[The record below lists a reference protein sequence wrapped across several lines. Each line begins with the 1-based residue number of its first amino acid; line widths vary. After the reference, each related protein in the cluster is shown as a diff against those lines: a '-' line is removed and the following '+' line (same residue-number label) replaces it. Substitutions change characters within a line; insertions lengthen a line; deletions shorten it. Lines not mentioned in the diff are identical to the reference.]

1 MLGEGG
7 PIRSLRMA
15 WPVFDLQCHSLYSD
29 GELPVAAVVEHAAR
43 AGVEL
48 LALTD
53 HDTVDGIDEALIA
66 AQAHGIELV
75 PAAEISSV
83 DGAYEDLHVL
93 GYGIDHR
100 DAQLRERLAGA
111 RGDRERRAERMTE
124 RLCELGFEVDQ
135 APLDARLA
143 AGKPLGRPHL
153 SAAVLSHP
161 ANAARLAQEGHDD
174 VASFLPA
181 YLIPGAPAYSGR
193 TEPTVGEA
201 IQWVHDAGG
210 VAVWAH
216 PFWDISSQEEVLAC
230 IDRFRALGL
239 DGVECFYV
247 THDAPQT
254 QLLAD
259 RCAELGLLSTGS
271 ADFHGPDHRLFSRF
285 LAYELY
291 DRAPNLGPLHGA
303 SVAA

>member
-1 MLGEGG
+1 MS
-7 PIRSLRMA
+7 PP
-15 WPVFDLQCHSLYSD
+15 WPVFDLQCHSLHSD
-29 GELPVAAVVEHAAR
+29 GELPVARVVEHAAR

-53 HDTVDGIDEALIA
+53 HDTVDGVEEALA
-66 AQAHGIELV
+66 AARAHGIDLT

-100 DAQLRERLAGA
+100 DAELRERLTGA
-111 RGDRERRAERMTE
+111 RGDRERRAERMAGKL
-124 RLCELGFEVDQ
+124 RELGFQIDQ
-135 APLDARLA
+135 APLDARLR

-161 ANAARLAQEGHDD
+161 ANAARLAEEGHDD

-193 TEPTVGEA
+193 TEPTVEQA

-210 VAVWAH
+210 AAVWAH
-216 PFWDISSQEEVLAC
+216 PFWDIDSPEEVLSC
-230 IDRFRALGL
+230 IDRFRGAGI

-271 ADFHGPDHRLFSRF
+271 ADFHGPEHRLFSRF
-285 LAYELY
+285 LAFELHG
-291 DRAPNLGPLHGA
+291 RQPNLGPLHGA
-303 SVAA
+303 SVAV

>member
-1 MLGEGG
+1 MST
-7 PIRSLRMA
+7 P
-15 WPVFDLQCHSLYSD
+15 WPAFDLQSHSLYSD
-29 GELPVAAVVEHAAR
+29 GELPVAGVIEHAAR

-53 HDTVDGIDEALIA
+53 HDTVEGVSEALPA
-66 AQAHGIELV
+66 ARSHGIALL
-75 PAAEISSV
+75 PATEISAV
-83 DGAYEDLHVL
+83 DGSYEDLHLL
-93 GYGIDHR
+93 GYGISHEDP
-100 DAQLRERLAGA
+100 ALRERLRGA
-111 RGDRERRAERMTE
+111 RSDREARAGRMAGKLE
-124 RLCELGFEVDQ
+124 ELGFAVDQ
-135 APLDARLA
+135 APLRARLD

-161 ANAARLAQEGHDD
+161 GNATRLAEEGHDD

-201 IQWVHDAGG
+201 IGWIHDAGG

-216 PFWDISSQEEVLAC
+216 PFWDIDSPQEVLKSV
-230 IDRFRALGL
+230 DRFVTLGV

-247 THDAPQT
+247 THDGPQT

-259 RCAELGLLSTGS
+259 RCEELGLLTTGS
-271 ADFHGPDHRLFSRF
+271 SDFHGPAHRLFSCF
-285 LAYELY
+285 LVHELHG
-291 DRAPNLGPLHGA
+291 RQPNLGVLGDA
-303 SVAA
+303 VAVV

>member
-1 MLGEGG
+1 MS
-7 PIRSLRMA
+7 P

-29 GELPVAAVVEHAAR
+29 GELPVAGVIEHAAR

-53 HDTVDGIDEALIA
+53 HDTVDGIGEALAA
-66 AQAHGIELV
+66 AQTHGIELV
-75 PAAEISSV
+75 SAAEISSV

-100 DAQLRERLAGA
+100 DALLRERLAGA
-111 RGDRERRAERMTE
+111 RGDRQRRAERMAG
-124 RLCELGFEVDQ
+124 RLRELGFEVDQ
-135 APLDARLA
+135 APLEARLA

-161 ANAARLAQEGHDD
+161 ANAARLAEEGHDD

-216 PFWDISSQEEVLAC
+216 PFWDIDSPDDVLAC
-230 IDRFRALGL
+230 IDRFCVLGL

-259 RCAELGLLSTGS
+259 RCAGLGLLSTGS

-291 DRAPNLGPLHGA
+291 DREPNLGPLHGA
-303 SVAA
+303 SVAV

>member
-1 MLGEGG
+1 MSS
-7 PIRSLRMA
+7 P

-29 GELPVAAVVEHAAR
+29 GELPVAGVLEHAAR

-53 HDTVDGIDEALIA
+53 HDTVDGIEEALAA
-66 AQAHGIELV
+66 AQTHGIELV

-83 DGAYEDLHVL
+83 AGDYEDLHVL
-93 GYGIDHR
+93 GYGIDHE
-100 DAQLRERLAGA
+100 DALLRERLAAA
-111 RGDRERRAERMTE
+111 RADRERRAERMAE
-124 RLCELGFEVDQ
+124 RLRELGFQIDQ
-135 APLDARLA
+135 APLDARLQ
-143 AGKPLGRPHL
+143 AGRPLGRPHL
-153 SAAVLSHP
+153 SAAVLCHP
-161 ANAARLAQEGHDD
+161 ANAARLAREGHDD

-193 TEPTVGEA
+193 TEPTVAQA
-201 IQWVHDAGG
+201 IEWVHDAGG

-216 PFWDISSQEEVLAC
+216 PFWDISSPEEVLAC

-254 QLLAD
+254 RLLAD

-271 ADFHGPDHRLFSRF
+271 ADFHGPEHRLFSRF
-285 LAYELY
+285 LAFELY
-291 DRAPNLGPLHGA
+291 DREPNLGPLHGA

>member
-1 MLGEGG
+1 MS
-7 PIRSLRMA
+7 PP

-29 GELPVAAVVEHAAR
+29 GELPVAGVIEHAAR

-53 HDTVDGIDEALIA
+53 HDTVDGIEEALA
-66 AQAHGIELV
+66 SAKTHGIELV

-100 DAQLRERLAGA
+100 DALLRERLAGA
-111 RGDRERRAERMTE
+111 RGDRERRAERMADLL
-124 RLCELGFEVDQ
+124 RELGFEIDQ

-161 ANAARLAQEGHDD
+161 ANTARLAEEGHDN

-216 PFWDISSQEEVLAC
+216 PFWDIDSPEEVLAC
-230 IDRFRALGL
+230 IDRFRTLGL

-247 THDAPQT
+247 AHDGPQT
-254 QLLAD
+254 RLLAD

-271 ADFHGPDHRLFSRF
+271 ADFHGPEHRLFSRF
-285 LAYELY
+285 LAFGLHE
-291 DRAPNLGPLHGA
+291 REPNLGPLHDA
-303 SVAA
+303 SVAV

>member
-1 MLGEGG
+1 M
-7 PIRSLRMA
+7 PPP
-15 WPVFDLQCHSLYSD
+15 WPVFDLQSHSLHSD
-29 GELPVAAVVEHAAR
+29 GELPVAGVVEHAAR

-53 HDTVDGIDEALIA
+53 HDTVDGVEEALLA
-66 AQAHGIELV
+66 TRTAGIELV

-83 DGAYEDLHVL
+83 DGAYEDLHIL
-93 GYGIDHR
+93 GYNIDHT
-100 DAQLRERLAGA
+100 DPVLRERLEGA
-111 RGDRERRAERMTE
+111 RSDRERRAERMTE
-124 RLCELGFEVDQ
+124 RLRELGFEVDQ
-135 APLDARLA
+135 APLEARLRE
-143 AGKPLGRPHL
+143 GKPLGRPHL

-161 ANAARLAQEGHDD
+161 ANAARLAEEGHDD

-193 TEPTVGEA
+193 TEPTVGQA

-216 PFWDISSQEEVLAC
+216 PFWDISSPEEVLVA
-230 IDRFRALGL
+230 IDRFRSLGV

-259 RCAELGLLSTGS
+259 RGAELGLLATGS
-271 ADFHGPDHRLFSRF
+271 ADFHGPDHRLFSQF
-285 LAYELY
+285 LAYECY
-291 DRAPNLGPLHGA
+291 DREPNLGPLHGA
-303 SVAA
+303 SVAV